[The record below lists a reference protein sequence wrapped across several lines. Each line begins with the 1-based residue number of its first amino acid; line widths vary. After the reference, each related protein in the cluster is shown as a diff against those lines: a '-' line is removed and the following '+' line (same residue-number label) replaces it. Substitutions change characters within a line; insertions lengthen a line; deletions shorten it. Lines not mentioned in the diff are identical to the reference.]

1 MNENEYTR
9 KALEEFLQSFV
20 HYEHHVDTTAL
31 MNQARTIQILD
42 EMDALE
48 VDIASRPCYDNTED
62 LLNAIREM

>member
-20 HYEHHVDTTAL
+20 HYEYNVDTTAL

-42 EMDALE
+42 DMDALE
-48 VDIASRPCYDNTED
+48 VDVASRPCYDSAED
-62 LLNAIREM
+62 MLNAIKEM